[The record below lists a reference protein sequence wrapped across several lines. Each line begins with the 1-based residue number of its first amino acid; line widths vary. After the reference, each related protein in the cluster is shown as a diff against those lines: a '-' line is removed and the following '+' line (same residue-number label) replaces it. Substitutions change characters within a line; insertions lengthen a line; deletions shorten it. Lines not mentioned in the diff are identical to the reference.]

1 MMALLHR
8 NISEEL
14 LREVERRRQ
23 RFDLQQEPSRALGS
37 ESSLVISP
45 SQLLERLKRFP
56 MEPPLTADRAEEMV
70 CAMENEL
77 KALSSPV
84 IDVSLPP
91 VGSDPRMVVVGDTHG
106 QLQDVLHILEEN
118 GPPSEEVAYLFNGDI
133 VDRGRH
139 AVEIWMLIIAY
150 KLAYPKSVY
159 VLRGNHENDQMIA
172 RPFKMGGGFTEEC
185 LSKYN
190 HRVLAAF
197 QRMFKLLP
205 LFGVVEQEIFVVHG
219 GLFRSPGVTL
229 ESLRTLPEADWQR
242 NYPNP
247 LKKDD
252 MDRGKVWTRNEE
264 ILFDALWADPHMGL
278 GSKRSERGRVAVLFG
293 HDVTHGFLDDAGLAL
308 CLRSHRVPQNGGGYE
323 VEHGGRLMTLFSA
336 SKYGGVLQ
344 NRGAV
349 AVLRRRSEGAPAFL
363 ASSKLEDKLIPP
375 LRHLQMTMSEFVVP
389 ALKEPSERNEVT
401 QACVQQVRRFV
412 ETTASQHQQDI
423 EQYAL
428 ALICVER
435 RRLWSQL
442 RARDEEG
449 RGLLSSDDLCEV
461 LAEVCGELDWHALL
475 QCVAPSLGADVDY
488 GEFLA
493 APSVRWFHLGIA
505 HMVTVARA
513 SAQAEL
519 KLSGLAALFDS
530 PNGTVT
536 HDLASEA
543 LGRLL
548 PSLRE
553 RQRHQLAKS
562 LFGEETTQLS
572 AVLHQLALFADP
584 PELSEPWMR
593 QALHRI
599 GDLIRQRHGPPP
611 LHSALIRFFKAAAHR
626 QSDLLGPKEFV
637 EGLQHLGTYECRD
650 PDVPL
655 LHAGRLYQLFEAID
669 SNQSG
674 TVSFLELLLAMDE
687 RSERP
692 ELPKFPALTGVVP
705 ATLMVHKAALLRVCR
720 ALDPLDT
727 GRLSV
732 KNFVELVAA
741 LFQALGRP
749 LAAAERRAIDEELKG
764 EDLAYPELLRSFE
777 AHIDGDLGSRRM
789 NAESSFT
796 HSDLAV

>member
-1 MMALLHR
+1 MSQNAAAEASMVPICWQVPTGGEEATTLCASSASAVGEAGAKLKSFFACTRTVTLRGLRLLLPDARSGAASAQSMQGHCPASVAHGTPVGGCCER
-8 NISEEL
+8 FDSFRQQHMETIRRGRLQPLIQQYSKAAQQWRG
-14 LREVERRRQ
+14 LRDILHVQVSGGGSGDDGIASQEHIGGAATGGRETPSTWR

-278 GSKRSERGRVAVLFG
+278 GSKRSERGRVAVL
-293 HDVTHGFLDDAGLAL
+293 
-308 CLRSHRVPQNGGGYE
+308 
-323 VEHGGRLMTLFSA
+323 
-336 SKYGGVLQ
+336 
-344 NRGAV
+344 
-349 AVLRRRSEGAPAFL
+349 
-363 ASSKLEDKLIPP
+363 
-375 LRHLQMTMSEFVVP
+375 
-389 ALKEPSERNEVT
+389 
-401 QACVQQVRRFV
+401 
-412 ETTASQHQQDI
+412 
-423 EQYAL
+423 
-428 ALICVER
+428 
-435 RRLWSQL
+435 
-442 RARDEEG
+442 
-449 RGLLSSDDLCEV
+449 LLV
-461 LAEVCGELDWHALL
+461 
-475 QCVAPSLGADVDY
+475 
-488 GEFLA
+488 
-493 APSVRWFHLGIA
+493 
-505 HMVTVARA
+505 
-513 SAQAEL
+513 
-519 KLSGLAALFDS
+519 
-530 PNGTVT
+530 
-536 HDLASEA
+536 
-543 LGRLL
+543 RLL
-548 PSLRE
+548 LPYDL
-553 RQRHQLAKS
+553 
-562 LFGEETTQLS
+562 
-572 AVLHQLALFADP
+572 
-584 PELSEPWMR
+584 
-593 QALHRI
+593 QA
-599 GDLIRQRHGPPP
+599 
-611 LHSALIRFFKAAAHR
+611 
-626 QSDLLGPKEFV
+626 
-637 EGLQHLGTYECRD
+637 
-650 PDVPL
+650 
-655 LHAGRLYQLFEAID
+655 
-669 SNQSG
+669 
-674 TVSFLELLLAMDE
+674 
-687 RSERP
+687 
-692 ELPKFPALTGVVP
+692 
-705 ATLMVHKAALLRVCR
+705 
-720 ALDPLDT
+720 
-727 GRLSV
+727 
-732 KNFVELVAA
+732 
-741 LFQALGRP
+741 
-749 LAAAERRAIDEELKG
+749 
-764 EDLAYPELLRSFE
+764 
-777 AHIDGDLGSRRM
+777 
-789 NAESSFT
+789 FT
-796 HSDLAV
+796 FNV